1 MISLSLAELTSDSF
15 VLDGESDIDIFSVVE
30 VLEQG
35 LTDDDLGEDKLE
47 VDVVTDNADEFV
59 DNGVLALYALVAL
72 RRTNLYCEG
81 ICQEDC
87 TITGQS
93 LACKHLSYP
102 ETGC

>member
-15 VLDGESDIDIFSVVE
+15 VLDGDSDIDIFSVVE

-35 LTDDDLGEDKLE
+35 LTDDDLGDVKLE
-47 VDVVTDNADEFV
+47 VDVVTDNEDEFV
-59 DNGVLALYALVAL
+59 DNGVLVLYAVVAL

-93 LACKHLSYP
+93 LACKHRSYP

>member
-1 MISLSLAELTSDSF
+1 M
-15 VLDGESDIDIFSVVE
+15 
-30 VLEQG
+30 LEQG
-35 LTDDDLGEDKLE
+35 LTDDDLGEDKLD
-47 VDVVTDNADEFV
+47 VDVVTDNEDELV

-81 ICQEDC
+81 ICQDDC

-102 ETGC
+102 ETGCWDCSHSSYRSTRSILSKP